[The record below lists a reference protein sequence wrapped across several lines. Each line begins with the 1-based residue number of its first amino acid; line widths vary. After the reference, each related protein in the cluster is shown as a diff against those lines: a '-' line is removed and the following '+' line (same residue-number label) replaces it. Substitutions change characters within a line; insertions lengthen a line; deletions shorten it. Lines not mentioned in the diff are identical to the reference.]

1 VLPYNLEQTIFAAI
15 SNKMSELY
23 TPHQIEKVIL
33 ELNKQFACF
42 VHIAE
47 FNDKSYSKS
56 SLTDLLIQRYMD
68 ELSGEWTTEKA
79 YDQLKKALLKLGFKD
94 SEIQMESK
102 LNDLIPVQ
110 GRREM
115 MKDWA
120 IESGLELDVLKPNSI
135 IYGLLTF
142 LFFAFIP
149 LGIGMDWFFSGIG
162 MAVCA
167 GGIFLLN
174 KTARNFKMDTLG
186 QMAESLAWKLYLQ
199 QQKKGTENSK
209 HVVTDRVNRILET
222 L

>member
-1 VLPYNLEQTIFAAI
+1 
-15 SNKMSELY
+15 
-23 TPHQIEKVIL
+23 
-33 ELNKQFACF
+33 
-42 VHIAE
+42 
-47 FNDKSYSKS
+47 
-56 SLTDLLIQRYMD
+56 
-68 ELSGEWTTEKA
+68 
-79 YDQLKKALLKLGFKD
+79 
-94 SEIQMESK
+94 
-102 LNDLIPVQ
+102 
-110 GRREM
+110 
-115 MKDWA
+115 
-120 IESGLELDVLKPNSI
+120 LELDVLKPNSI